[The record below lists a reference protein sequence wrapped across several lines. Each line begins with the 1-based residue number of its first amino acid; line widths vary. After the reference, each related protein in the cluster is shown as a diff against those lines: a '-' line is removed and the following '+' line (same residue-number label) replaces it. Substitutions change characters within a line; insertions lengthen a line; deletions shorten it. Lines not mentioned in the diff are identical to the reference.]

1 MTGANGMFALD
12 GMRVLDCTQI
22 MAGPFCT
29 LLLADMGADV
39 IKIERPEGGDDI
51 RHTGPFIEGWS
62 APFLGVNRNK
72 RSVALDLRS
81 DSGREVFKK
90 LVASADVMVQNFRPG
105 TLQRMGLSYSDLQP
119 LRPEL
124 IYCSISGFGNTGP
137 YSHRGGFDLVA
148 QGMSGLMSFTGMPD
162 SSPVKVGV
170 PITDLNAGMYSAY
183 GILTAYIHRL
193 KTGKGQEVDASLIE
207 SGIAYTFWESAS
219 YFNTGQVPE
228 PLGSAHRLSAP
239 YQALRT
245 ADGHMNLGAANQRT
259 WEAFCRAVGLEE
271 LLNDERF
278 TTNTDRKARE
288 VELAALLEETLRTQP
303 TSYWV
308 DLLEEAGVPAG
319 PIYNLAQ
326 VYNDPHVQARNMI
339 VELEDP
345 HLGTI
350 KHIGV
355 PVKLSDTPGTIRHRA
370 PDLGE
375 HSREVLLEAGY
386 TPSEVENFVEH
397 GVVRVPARQPI

>member
-1 MTGANGMFALD
+1 MSGANGMLALE

-51 RHTGPFIEGWS
+51 RHTGPFIDGWS

-81 DSGREVFKK
+81 DAGREIFKK
-90 LVASADVMVQNFRPG
+90 LVSSSDVMVQNFRPG

-119 LRPEL
+119 IRPEL

-162 SSPVKVGV
+162 SPPVKVGV

-228 PLGSAHRLSAP
+228 ALGSAHRLSAP

-245 ADGHMNLGAANQRT
+245 EDGHMNLGAANQRT
-259 WEAFCRAVGLEE
+259 WEAFCRAVGLED

-278 TTNTDRKARE
+278 TTNADRKARE
-288 VELAALLEETLRTQP
+288 KELADLLEETLSTQP

-319 PIYNLAQ
+319 PIYNLGQ
-326 VYNDPHVQARNMI
+326 VYNDPHVQARNMV

-345 HLGTI
+345 RLGVI

-355 PVKLSDTPGTIRHRA
+355 PVKLSGTPGSIRHRA

-386 TPSEVENFVEH
+386 TPAEVENFVEH
-397 GVVRVPARQPI
+397 GTIRVPAAQAI

>member
-1 MTGANGMFALD
+1 MSGANGMLALE

-51 RHTGPFIEGWS
+51 RHTGPFIDGWS

-81 DSGREVFKK
+81 DAGREIFKK
-90 LVASADVMVQNFRPG
+90 LVSSSDVMVQNFRPG

-119 LRPEL
+119 IRPEL

-162 SSPVKVGV
+162 SPPVKVGV

-193 KTGKGQEVDASLIE
+193 KTGEGQEVDASLIE

-245 ADGHMNLGAANQRT
+245 EDGHINLGAANQRT
-259 WEAFCRAVGLEE
+259 WEAFCRAVGLED

-288 VELAALLEETLRTQP
+288 KELADLLEETLSTQP

-319 PIYNLAQ
+319 PIYNLGQ
-326 VYNDPHVQARNMI
+326 VYNDPHVQARNMV

-345 HLGTI
+345 RLGVI

-355 PVKLSDTPGTIRHRA
+355 PVKLSGTPGSIRHRA

-375 HSREVLLEAGY
+375 HSREVRLEAGY
-386 TPSEVENFVEH
+386 TPAEVENFVEH
-397 GVVRVPARQPI
+397 GTIRVPAAQAI

>member
-1 MTGANGMFALD
+1 MSGANGMLALE

-51 RHTGPFIEGWS
+51 RHTGPFIDGWS

-81 DSGREVFKK
+81 DAGREIFKK
-90 LVASADVMVQNFRPG
+90 LVSSSDVMVQNFRPG

-119 LRPEL
+119 IRPEL

-162 SSPVKVGV
+162 SPPVKVGV

-193 KTGKGQEVDASLIE
+193 KTGEGQEVDASLIE

-245 ADGHMNLGAANQRT
+245 EDGHMNLGAANQRT
-259 WEAFCRAVGLEE
+259 WEAFCRAVGLED

-288 VELAALLEETLRTQP
+288 KELADLLEETLSTQP

-319 PIYNLAQ
+319 PIYNLGQ
-326 VYNDPHVQARNMI
+326 VYNDPHVQARNMV

-345 HLGTI
+345 RLGVI

-355 PVKLSDTPGTIRHRA
+355 PVKLSGTPGSIRHRA

-386 TPSEVENFVEH
+386 TPAEVENFVEH
-397 GVVRVPARQPI
+397 GTIGVPAAQAI

>member
-1 MTGANGMFALD
+1 MSGANGMLALE

-51 RHTGPFIEGWS
+51 RHTGPFIDGWS

-81 DSGREVFKK
+81 DAGREIFKK
-90 LVASADVMVQNFRPG
+90 LVSSSDVMVQNFRPG

-119 LRPEL
+119 IRPEL

-137 YSHRGGFDLVA
+137 YNHRGGFDLVA

-162 SSPVKVGV
+162 SPPVKVGV

-193 KTGKGQEVDASLIE
+193 KTGEGQEVDASLIE

-245 ADGHMNLGAANQRT
+245 EDGHMNLGAANQRT
-259 WEAFCRAVGLEE
+259 WEAFCRAVGLED

-288 VELAALLEETLRTQP
+288 KELADLLEETLSTQP

-319 PIYNLAQ
+319 PIYNLDQ
-326 VYNDPHVQARNMI
+326 VYNDPHVQARNMV

-345 HLGTI
+345 RLGVI

-355 PVKLSDTPGTIRHRA
+355 PVKLSGTPGSIRHRA

-386 TPSEVENFVEH
+386 TPAEVENFVEH
-397 GVVRVPARQPI
+397 GTIRVPAAQAI

>member
-1 MTGANGMFALD
+1 MAGGNGVSALE

-51 RHTGPFIEGWS
+51 RHTGPFIDGWS

-81 DSGREVFKK
+81 DAGRDVFKR
-90 LVASADVMVQNFRPG
+90 LLSTADVMVQNFRPG

-162 SSPVKVGV
+162 GPPVKVGV

-245 ADGHMNLGAANQRT
+245 GDGYMNLGAANQRT
-259 WEAFCRAVGLEE
+259 WEAFCRAVGLED

-278 TTNTDRKARE
+278 STNADRKARE
-288 VELAALLEETLRTQP
+288 KELADLLEETLRTQP
-303 TSYWV
+303 TAYWV

-319 PIYNLAQ
+319 PIYNLDQ
-326 VYNDPHVQARNMI
+326 MYNDPHVQARNMV

-345 HLGTI
+345 RLGSI

-355 PVKLSDTPGTIRHRA
+355 PVKLSGTPGSIRHRA
-370 PDLGE
+370 PELGE

-386 TPSEVENFVEH
+386 TPAEVESLVEH
-397 GVVRVPARQPI
+397 GTVRVPAEQPI

>member
-51 RHTGPFIEGWS
+51 RHTGPFIDGWS

-386 TPSEVENFVEH
+386 TPNEVENFVEH
-397 GVVRVPARQPI
+397 GVVRVPALQPI

>member
-1 MTGANGMFALD
+1 MTGANGGLALE

-51 RHTGPFIEGWS
+51 RHTGPFIDGWS

-81 DSGREVFKK
+81 DAGREVFKR
-90 LVASADVMVQNFRPG
+90 LLSSADVMVQNFRPG
-105 TLQRMGLSYSDLQP
+105 TLQRMGLSFSDLQP

-162 SSPVKVGV
+162 GPPVKVGV
-170 PITDLNAGMYSAY
+170 PITDLNAGMYAAY

-245 ADGHMNLGAANQRT
+245 SDGYMNLGAANQRT
-259 WEAFCRAVGLEE
+259 WEAFCRAVGLED

-278 TTNTDRKARE
+278 STNTERKARE
-288 VELAALLEETLRTQP
+288 GELADLLEGTLRTQP
-303 TSYWV
+303 TAYWV
-308 DLLEEAGVPAG
+308 SLLEEAGVPAG
-319 PIYNLAQ
+319 PIYNLDQ
-326 VYNDPHVQARNMI
+326 MYNDPHVRARNMV

-345 HLGTI
+345 RLGVI

-355 PVKLSDTPGTIRHRA
+355 PVKLSGTPGSIRHRA

-375 HSREVLLEAGY
+375 HSREVLLETGFSS
-386 TPSEVENFVEH
+386 SEVENLVEH
-397 GVVRVPARQPI
+397 GTLRVPAEQAI

>member
-1 MTGANGMFALD
+1 
-12 GMRVLDCTQI
+12 
-22 MAGPFCT
+22 
-29 LLLADMGADV
+29 
-39 IKIERPEGGDDI
+39 
-51 RHTGPFIEGWS
+51 
-62 APFLGVNRNK
+62 
-72 RSVALDLRS
+72 
-81 DSGREVFKK
+81 
-90 LVASADVMVQNFRPG
+90 MVQNFRPG
-105 TLQRMGLSYSDLQP
+105 TLKRMGLSYGDLQP

-162 SSPVKVGV
+162 SPPVKVGV
-170 PITDLNAGMYSAY
+170 PITDLNAGMYAAY

-193 KTGKGQEVDASLIE
+193 KTGLGQEVDASLIE

-239 YQALRT
+239 YQALCT
-245 ADGHMNLGAANQRT
+245 ADGYMNLGAANQRT
-259 WEAFCRAVGLEE
+259 WEAFCRAVGLED

-278 TTNTDRKARE
+278 TTNADRKASE
-288 VELAALLEETLRTQP
+288 SELAGLLEETLSTQP
-303 TSYWV
+303 TAYWV
-308 DLLEEAGVPAG
+308 GLLEDAGVPAG
-319 PIYNLAQ
+319 PIYNLDQ
-326 VYNDPHVQARNMI
+326 VYADPHVQARNML

-345 HLGTI
+345 QLGTI

-355 PVKLSDTPGTIRHRA
+355 PVKLSGTPGSIRHRA

-375 HSREVLLEAGY
+375 HTREVLEEAGY
-386 TPSEVENFVEH
+386 EAAEVENLVEH

>member
-1 MTGANGMFALD
+1 MSGANGMLALE

-51 RHTGPFIEGWS
+51 RHTGPFIDGWS

-81 DSGREVFKK
+81 DAGREIFKK
-90 LVASADVMVQNFRPG
+90 LVSSSDVMVQNFRPG

-119 LRPEL
+119 IRPEL

-162 SSPVKVGV
+162 SPPVKVGV

-193 KTGKGQEVDASLIE
+193 KTGEGQEVDASLIE

-245 ADGHMNLGAANQRT
+245 EDGHMNLGAANQRT
-259 WEAFCRAVGLEE
+259 WEAFCRAVGLED

-288 VELAALLEETLRTQP
+288 KELADLLEETLSTQP

-319 PIYNLAQ
+319 PIYNLGQ
-326 VYNDPHVQARNMI
+326 VYNDPHVQARNMV

-345 HLGTI
+345 RLGVI

-355 PVKLSDTPGTIRHRA
+355 PVKLSGTPGSIRHRA

-386 TPSEVENFVEH
+386 TPAEVENFVEH
-397 GVVRVPARQPI
+397 GTIRVPAAQAI

>member
-1 MTGANGMFALD
+1 MANGMMALD

-51 RHTGPFIEGWS
+51 RHTGPFIDGWS

-72 RSVALDLRS
+72 RSLALDLRS
-81 DSGREVFKK
+81 DRGRDVIKH

-105 TLQRMGLSYSDLQP
+105 TLKRMGLGYDDLHP

-148 QGMSGLMSFTGMPD
+148 QGMSGLMSFTGMADGP
-162 SSPVKVGV
+162 PVKVGV
-170 PITDLNAGMYSAY
+170 PITDLNAGMYAAY
-183 GILTAYIHRL
+183 GILTAYINRL

-239 YQALRT
+239 YQALHT
-245 ADGHMNLGAANQRT
+245 SDGYMNLGAANQRT
-259 WEAFCRAVGLEE
+259 WEAFCRAVGLED
-271 LLNDERF
+271 LLTDERF

-288 VELAALLEETLRTQP
+288 DELASLLEETLRTQP
-303 TSYWV
+303 TAYWV
-308 DLLEEAGVPAG
+308 NLLEEAGVPAG

-326 VYNDPHVQARNMI
+326 VYNDPHVRARNMV
-339 VELEDP
+339 VELDDP

-386 TPSEVENFVEH
+386 TPAEVESLVEH
-397 GVVRVPARQPI
+397 GVIRVPAEQAV

>member
-271 LLNDERF
+271 LLNDECF

>member
-1 MTGANGMFALD
+1 MTGVNGMMALD

-51 RHTGPFIEGWS
+51 RHTGPFIDGWS

-72 RSVALDLRS
+72 RSLALDLRS
-81 DSGREVFKK
+81 DRGRDVIRH

-105 TLQRMGLSYSDLQP
+105 TLKRMGLGYDDLQP

-148 QGMSGLMSFTGMPD
+148 QGMSGLMSFTGMADGP
-162 SSPVKVGV
+162 PVKVGV
-170 PITDLNAGMYSAY
+170 PITDLNAGMYAAY
-183 GILTAYIHRL
+183 GILTAYINRL

-239 YQALRT
+239 YQALHT
-245 ADGHMNLGAANQRT
+245 SDGYMNLGAANQRT
-259 WEAFCRAVGLEE
+259 WEAFCRTVGLED
-271 LLNDERF
+271 LLTDERF

-288 VELAALLEETLRTQP
+288 DELASLLEETLRTQP
-303 TSYWV
+303 TAYWV
-308 DLLEEAGVPAG
+308 NLLEEAGVPAG

-326 VYNDPHVQARNMI
+326 VYNDPHVRARNMV
-339 VELEDP
+339 VELDDP

-386 TPSEVENFVEH
+386 TPAEVESLVEH
-397 GVVRVPARQPI
+397 GVIRVPAEQAV

>member
-1 MTGANGMFALD
+1 MLALD

-51 RHTGPFIEGWS
+51 RHTGPFIDGWS

-81 DSGREVFKK
+81 EAGREVFKK
-90 LVASADVMVQNFRPG
+90 LLGGADVMVQNFRPG
-105 TLQRMGLSYSDLQP
+105 TLQRMGLAYSDLKP

-137 YSHRGGFDLVA
+137 YSHRSGFDLVA

-162 SSPVKVGV
+162 GPPVKVGV

-193 KTGKGQEVDASLIE
+193 KTGQGQEVDASLIE

-219 YFNTGQVPE
+219 YFNTGQVPG

-245 ADGHMNLGAANQRT
+245 ADGYMNLGAANQRT

-271 LLNDERF
+271 LLTDERF

-288 VELAALLEETLRTQP
+288 TELASLLEGTLVTQS

-319 PIYNLAQ
+319 PIYDLDQ
-326 VYNDPHVQARNMI
+326 MYNDPHVRARNMV

-355 PVKLSDTPGTIRHRA
+355 PVKLSETPGSIRHRA

-386 TPSEVENFVEH
+386 TSSQVENLVEH
-397 GVVRVPARQPI
+397 GVIRVPAGQPI

>member
-51 RHTGPFIEGWS
+51 RHTGPFIDGWS

>member
-1 MTGANGMFALD
+1 MANGMMALD

-51 RHTGPFIEGWS
+51 RHTGPFIDGWS

-72 RSVALDLRS
+72 RSLALDLRS
-81 DSGREVFKK
+81 DRGRDVIKH

-105 TLQRMGLSYSDLQP
+105 ILKRMGLGYDDLHP

-148 QGMSGLMSFTGMPD
+148 QGMSGLMSFTGMADGP
-162 SSPVKVGV
+162 PVKVGV
-170 PITDLNAGMYSAY
+170 PITDLNAGMYAAY
-183 GILTAYIHRL
+183 GILTAYINRL

-239 YQALRT
+239 YQALHT
-245 ADGHMNLGAANQRT
+245 SDGYMNLGAANQRT
-259 WEAFCRAVGLEE
+259 WEAFCRAVGLED
-271 LLNDERF
+271 LLTDERF

-288 VELAALLEETLRTQP
+288 DELASLLEETLRTQP
-303 TSYWV
+303 TAYWV
-308 DLLEEAGVPAG
+308 NLLEEAGVPAG

-326 VYNDPHVQARNMI
+326 VYNDPHVRARNMV
-339 VELEDP
+339 VELDDP

-386 TPSEVENFVEH
+386 TPAEVESLVEH
-397 GVVRVPARQPI
+397 GVIRVPAEQAV